1 MDKNWLKLDQVYWA
15 WLIKW
20 VKRKKSSWLKIE
32 KNSSFFSGRFPWVTQ
47 LICENQTQLDLKY
60 QKLLWVGVSE
70 FPQSG
75 GALKLQTLT
84 LMIQVWVCFGCGS
97 GLAFRNMHKCA
108 HHKFTLFWFE
118 TFKRILTGQYFMPFS
133 TQLNWF
139 KVKPSILVLNI
150 LNTESRKTSSPTLPS
165 SAPWDGGRFA
175 WLCSETKIREGAEHQ
190 RKVSHPT

>member
-1 MDKNWLKLDQVYWA
+1 MRNLNQVYCA

-84 LMIQVWVCFGCGS
+84 LMIQVWVVFWLRVRLGFQKHAQVRTPQNSHYSDFRLEDFNSTILHTFVLLTKPECFK
-97 GLAFRNMHKCA
+97 L
-108 HHKFTLFWFE
+108 
-118 TFKRILTGQYFMPFS
+118 
-133 TQLNWF
+133 
-139 KVKPSILVLNI
+139 KPSILVFGI
-150 LNTESRKTSSPTLPS
+150 LNTESRKTSSAPLPS
-165 SAPWDGGRFA
+165 SAPWDGRRFA